1 MTSNEAGSRSRIS
14 TRIMGATLL
23 VALALGAFAVFGPG
37 LDAVREAVESIWIRL
52 QAAPPFV
59 YFAAVS
65 LLTLLPLPI
74 SLFYVAAGPLY
85 GVATSLFWIVPA
97 TIANNLIAHAVA
109 TSFLRPRLVAFVEH
123 RGYSIP
129 RVETKADQSLF
140 IAFVRVTP
148 GFPYFLQ
155 NLVLGLADVDRW
167 RLVLI
172 TLPIHLAYATGFVVL
187 GRSAFEGR
195 YGMAA
200 VALAV
205 LVAASVCARIA
216 YKRLRPAG
224 RPETGPDES

>member
-1 MTSNEAGSRSRIS
+1 MTSNEAGARWRIS
-14 TRIMGATLL
+14 ARIMGATLL
-23 VALALGAFAVFGPG
+23 VALALGGYAVFGLGFDG
-37 LDAVREAVESIWIRL
+37 LRELASAIWIRL
-52 QAAPPFV
+52 QTAPPFV

-65 LLTLLPLPI
+65 LLTLLPVPI

-85 GVATSLFWIVPA
+85 GVATSLLWIVPA
-97 TIANNLIAHAVA
+97 TIVNNLIVHAVS
-109 TSFLRPRLVAFVEH
+109 TSFLRPRLAVFVER

-129 RVETKADQSLF
+129 RLETTSDQSLF

-195 YGMAA
+195 FGMAA

-205 LVAASVCARIA
+205 LVAASVGARIA
-216 YKRLRPAG
+216 YRRLRPA
-224 RPETGPDES
+224 RPPEQDAEER